1 MTKSLQSWE
10 EIVVGFRIFKWKS
23 KKRFDGKSVQAKHL
37 ADSGKL
43 ERFTQVTKRFKLKSK
58 KRFDGKSVQAKHVA
72 DSGKLER
79 FPQVTKRFKLKPG
92 KYLIIPFTQYANQE
106 SEFLLRIFSEK
117 PSDLELLA

>member
-10 EIVVGFRIFKWKS
+10 EIVVGFRIFK
-23 KKRFDGKSVQAKHL
+23 
-37 ADSGKL
+37 
-43 ERFTQVTKRFKLKSK
+43 LKSK
-58 KRFDGKSVQAKHVA
+58 KRFDGKSVQAEHVA
-72 DSGKLER
+72 DSGKLEY

-117 PSDLELLA
+117 PSDLQLLAWNILLRIE